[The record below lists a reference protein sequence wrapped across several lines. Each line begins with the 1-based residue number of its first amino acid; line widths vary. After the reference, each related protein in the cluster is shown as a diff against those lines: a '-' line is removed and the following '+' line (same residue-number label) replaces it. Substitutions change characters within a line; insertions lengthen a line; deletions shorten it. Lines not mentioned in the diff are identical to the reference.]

1 MTNPKHARESKTKL
15 KQPNLSPGM
24 FESDRPPFTQLSAAT
39 LAMSEMVS
47 FGLRYWLFW
56 HTSAVRVLG
65 SQLEMLPI
73 AAAATAT
80 AQAAK
85 PDHAR

>member
-1 MTNPKHARESKTKL
+1 MTNPNHARESKTKL
-15 KQPNLSPGM
+15 KQPDLSPGM
-24 FESDRPPFTQLSAAT
+24 FDSDRAPFAQLSAAT
-39 LAMSEMVS
+39 LAMSEMAR

-56 HTSAVRVLG
+56 HTSAVRALG
-65 SQLEMLPI
+65 KQLEMLPI